1 MSGISAKHG
10 FLLGG
15 EMPML
20 HAIHLGIWG
29 NVNGA
34 LKEPGTLGALI
45 SAFGINV
52 SELWRG

>member
-1 MSGISAKHG
+1 
-10 FLLGG
+10 
-15 EMPML
+15 MPML